1 MLRASVY
8 HNKQV
13 DTSFSY
19 NEHLP
24 PKPGKNLNVLSDLSC
39 MIIILKVLMFQTT
52 ATDRYCQYCDRGYK
66 SVKSLRAHMRHA
78 HFLAQEPYCDRCLA
92 LSHLFFDGHAPGKW
106 YHRSSILLS
115 EPNRWSGFLFDRS
128 HYERF
133 IRRKKVWAKLPQL
146 YGKVIG
152 CWCELECH
160 CQVSVLK
167 RLVQEKMKEDFPHV
181 KEEDVAELKQCYK
194 LKDSERNL
202 IKMSLECLKAK
213 AKINQE
219 RNYLEPWRRCVDPTA
234 KIRELQSHLTD
245 E

>member
-1 MLRASVY
+1 MASSVNISATEQVY
-8 HNKQV
+8 SILTPKQV
-13 DTSFSY
+13 HIGHVQNRCTPTCAVFKKAGGIYIGPSETHKRKEGRWTTISGY
-19 NEHLP
+19 H
-24 PKPGKNLNVLSDLSC
+24 S
-39 MIIILKVLMFQTT
+39 LK
-52 ATDRYCQYCDRGYK
+52 D
-66 SVKSLRAHMRHA
+66 S
-78 HFLAQEPYCDRCLA
+78 
-92 LSHLFFDGHAPGKW
+92 KW

-128 HYERF
+128 HYEKF